1 MMNTLESIAL
11 FVDIAIFFQNDAS
24 MVVFPHHSKD
34 VLFHD
39 LESSLFRSFL
49 QAGKQII
56 RPTLQA
62 VQAFLITIVHIQAD
76 VEVAD

>member
-1 MMNTLESIAL
+1 MIETLESITL
-11 FVDIAIFFQNDAS
+11 FIDITVFFQNDAS
-24 MVVFPHHSKD
+24 VVVLPHHSKD

-56 RPTLQA
+56 CPTLQA
-62 VQAFLITIVHIQAD
+62 VQASLITTVHIQAD